1 MSSKAAKKM
10 LEELNSSEGL
20 PPFDLNGVQ
29 ELRAEVERIARD
41 LWHMGGDVNAAET
54 EAYSTGVR
62 IHVHDSTIARDK
74 RCLLAYMMHRADR
87 IELLYW
93 QGGAVLDQETKKKLS
108 DEEVDYFK
116 AYSELMIDFMEKER
130 VNGLLSDYKPPKF
143 DMIQV
148 EALVDCGDVTM
159 SKGGSRRIRPGEMV
173 TLSRSDA
180 ERFIRRNM
188 MRELPR
194 SN

>member
-1 MSSKAAKKM
+1 MSSKTAKRM
-10 LEELNSSEGL
+10 LEELNASEGL

-41 LWHMGGDVNAAET
+41 LWHMGAAENT
-54 EAYSTGVR
+54 DESEYSTGVR

-93 QGGAVLDQETKKKLS
+93 QGGAVLDPETKKKLS

-116 AYSELMIDFMEKER
+116 GYGELMIDYMEKER
-130 VNGLLSDYKPPKF
+130 VTGLLADYKPPKF
-143 DMIQV
+143 DVIQV
-148 EALVDCGDVTM
+148 EALVDCGVVTM
-159 SKGGSRRIRPGEMV
+159 NKGGSRRIRPGEMV

-180 ERFIRRNM
+180 EPFIRKNM

-194 SN
+194 FL

>member
-1 MSSKAAKKM
+1 MSSKTAKRM
-10 LEELNSSEGL
+10 LEELNASEGL

-41 LWHMGGDVNAAET
+41 LWHMGAAENT
-54 EAYSTGVR
+54 DESEYSTGVR

-93 QGGAVLDQETKKKLS
+93 QGGAVLDPETKKKLS

-116 AYSELMIDFMEKER
+116 ASCNWSI
-130 VNGLLSDYKPPKF
+130 
-143 DMIQV
+143 
-148 EALVDCGDVTM
+148 
-159 SKGGSRRIRPGEMV
+159 SR
-173 TLSRSDA
+173 L
-180 ERFIRRNM
+180 
-188 MRELPR
+188 
-194 SN
+194 